1 MSTST
6 AKMLRDA
13 AGNLIPQYYDQTSDA
28 FVPGVGNS
36 SVRQIGSDVA
46 FPQAWLLPWSIVSSL
61 GTPLALPSD
70 LTNYAMGFVTF
81 SGLGTETIL
90 MQALIDGTV
99 VSDAIMVQKTD
110 GTYVAATALTNGT
123 YRFPICFK
131 SAQITKSAAV
141 STMTATFAFKAN
153 T

>member
-81 SGLGTETIL
+81 SGLGT
-90 MQALIDGTV
+90 DGKEAAHPIR
-99 VSDAIMVQKTD
+99 VSISGSIFLLK
-110 GTYVAATALTNGT
+110 
-123 YRFPICFK
+123 
-131 SAQITKSAAV
+131 
-141 STMTATFAFKAN
+141 FAMESSYS
-153 T
+153 